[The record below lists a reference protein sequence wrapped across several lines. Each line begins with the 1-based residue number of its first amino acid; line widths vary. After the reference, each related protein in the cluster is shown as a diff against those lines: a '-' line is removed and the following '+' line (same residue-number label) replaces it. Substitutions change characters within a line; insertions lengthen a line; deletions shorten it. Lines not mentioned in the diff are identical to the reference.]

1 MRRDKDDEEGVD
13 KDGNDLN
20 TVDTSTED
28 EYESLID
35 YTLKGGLRGTLLLL
49 NSTTSSATQV
59 GGNLTTSEMKNL
71 TQAAKMVMKE
81 EEEMGEEGQE
91 GGEEGGTHPGGI
103 GNGGILTEEGVRL
116 RMPIVVKKHPA
127 ELGKYGAKIT
137 FYHSSEQPTK
147 FIYYGNWCGRGGRSA
162 PVDQLDRC
170 CLEQDKCYGRGIRHC
185 PDVWKKPYS
194 RMYAWTLLEGRLVC
208 VRSESSCVNHICE
221 CDREASTCFH
231 TFLHNISANA
241 TITHVGTKTL

>member
-1 MRRDKDDEEGVD
+1 MVVMVMMVGIILLHHTDTSWGKTLSHNHKSKINFGWPNFFNPELGMRRDKDDEEGVD

-91 GGEEGGTHPGGI
+91 GGEEGGTHPGGL
-103 GNGGILTEEGVRL
+103 GNGVVVVVGV
-116 RMPIVVKKHPA
+116 P
-127 ELGKYGAKIT
+127 
-137 FYHSSEQPTK
+137 
-147 FIYYGNWCGRGGRSA
+147 

-241 TITHVGTKTL
+241 TTTHVGTKTL